1 MTLKQDYPNEDNPE
15 AKVYKDYKAWGMLDE
30 LERMK
35 PEPLDDRQDSLLQ
48 LFYKCRQYSKP
59 METIPIEIAERFS
72 NNCEF
77 ESDLAMF
84 IINKLDSEYLKIC
97 YEKEQRDIENI
108 KNNGKHK

>member
-1 MTLKQDYPNEDNPE
+1 
-15 AKVYKDYKAWGMLDE
+15 
-30 LERMK
+30 
-35 PEPLDDRQDSLLQ
+35 
-48 LFYKCRQYSKP
+48 